1 MSRPSIFAVP
11 ALLAATALALAACG
25 QTAHNGAS
33 AERPCARHGSAVAIP
48 CPAVPSPSASASGSS
63 PAPRT
68 APVFA
73 YYYMWMQGSYWSTH
87 KLDHPVQPFPGNYN
101 SLDPAVINWQIA
113 QAKAAGITGFLVS
126 WKDNATYRKILP
138 EVEAAANAANFKLGL
153 LYESINAAKQPVSVS
168 IVAADYKYFVATYAS
183 NPAWY
188 TINGK
193 VVTAWDGT
201 QLYSPVSVASVTRP
215 VRSRLLV
222 LSTGN
227 NVAEYQRLA
236 AFTDGD
242 AYYWSSNNPATSPQ
256 SGAKLA
262 SMGAA
267 VHQKNGLWIAPF
279 APGFNATLIGG
290 HLIVPRSSGGTLRSE
305 YVLAVAASPDI
316 LGLISWNEWTE
327 NTYMEPSV
335 NFGSTYVNV
344 LKGMINSAG

>member
-25 QTAHNGAS
+25 QTARSGAS
-33 AERPCARHGSAVAIP
+33 AERPCARHGSAFAIP
-48 CPAVPSPSASASGSS
+48 CAAAPSPSASASRSS
-63 PAPRT
+63 PAPST

-73 YYYMWMQGSYWSTH
+73 YYYMWMQGSYWSTN

-101 SLDPAVINWQIA
+101 SMGPAVINWQIA

-138 EVEAAANAANFKLGL
+138 EVEAAATAANFKLVL
-153 LYESINAAKQPVSVS
+153 FYESINAAKQPVSVS

-201 QLYSPVSVASVTRP
+201 QKYSSASVASVTSP
-215 VRSRLLV
+215 VRSRVLV

-227 NVAEYQRLA
+227 NVVEYQRLA
-236 AFTDGD
+236 AVTDGD

-267 VHQKNGLWIAPF
+267 VHQRNGVWISPF

-290 HLIVPRSSGGTLRSE
+290 HLIVPRNNGDTLKSE
-305 YVLAVAASPDI
+305 YALAAASSPDI

-327 NTYMEPSV
+327 NTYVEPSV
-335 NFGSTYVNV
+335 NFGSTYLNV
-344 LKGMINSAG
+344 LKGIISPAG